1 MDFTD
6 REVVVTGGTGALG
19 RAVVARLLAAGAR
32 CHVPHRGRQAGL
44 GRDLADRPEL
54 TLYPNVELT
63 DESAVDAFYDSLPGL
78 WASLQIAGGFAMAP
92 IEATGRD
99 TFRAMM
105 EANAMTCLL
114 CCRAAVRTLRAG
126 GDGGRLVNVA
136 ARPALEPRGGSG
148 MTAYAASKAA
158 VAALTQA
165 LAQELAAERI
175 WVNAV
180 LPSIIDTPANR
191 EAMPKADHAKWP
203 KVGEIA
209 ETIVFL
215 ASPENRSTRGALVPV
230 YGQS

>member
-1 MDFTD
+1 
-6 REVVVTGGTGALG
+6 
-19 RAVVARLLAAGAR
+19 
-32 CHVPHRGRQAGL
+32 
-44 GRDLADRPEL
+44 
-54 TLYPNVELT
+54 
-63 DESAVDAFYDSLPGL
+63 
-78 WASLQIAGGFAMAP
+78 
-92 IEATGRD
+92 
-99 TFRAMM
+99 
-105 EANAMTCLL
+105 NAMTCLL

-136 ARPALEPRGGSG
+136 ARPALEPRGGAG
-148 MTAYAASKAA
+148 MIAYAASKAA

-191 EAMPKADHAKWP
+191 EAMPKADHVKWP